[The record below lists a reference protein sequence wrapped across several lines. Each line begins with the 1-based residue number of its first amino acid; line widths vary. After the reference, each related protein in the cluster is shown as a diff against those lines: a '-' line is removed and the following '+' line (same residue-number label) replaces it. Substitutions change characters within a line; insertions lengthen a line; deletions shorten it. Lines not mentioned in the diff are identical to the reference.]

1 MFGFMRQLRAE
12 APAANDVANPCVEEN
27 DVPAEP
33 KKALDRRKIS
43 GARVTCT
50 CEFILPNPDPF
61 MHAKML
67 ISGVIVLNVR
77 GCCVYPEQKMSIEE
91 IKAKVPVDKSLNITN
106 FSVTGEDGQ
115 KFIMGELSIRRVRL
129 LCDEHGQ
136 GVILRFSNMSEKQI
150 DKLNHI
156 SAIYSE
162 DD

>member
-1 MFGFMRQLRAE
+1 MFGFIRQLRGE
-12 APAANDVANPCVEEN
+12 EAANDDTAPCVDESAAQ
-27 DVPAEP
+27 AEP

-43 GARVTCT
+43 GERVTCK

-67 ISGVIVLNVR
+67 ITGVIVLNVR
-77 GCCVYPEQKMSIEE
+77 GCCVYPEQAMSVEE
-91 IKAKVPVDKSLNITN
+91 IKAKVPIDKSLEINN
-106 FSVTGEDGQ
+106 FSITGNDDQ

-136 GVILRFSNMSEKQI
+136 GVILRFSNLSEKQI

-156 SAIYSE
+156 TTRYSAAS
-162 DD
+162 